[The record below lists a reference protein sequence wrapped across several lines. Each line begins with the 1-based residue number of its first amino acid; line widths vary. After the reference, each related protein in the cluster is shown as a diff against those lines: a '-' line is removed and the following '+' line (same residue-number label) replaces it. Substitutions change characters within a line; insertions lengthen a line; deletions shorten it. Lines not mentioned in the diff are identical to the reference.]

1 MDDVARMEGT
11 ERSAAS
17 VFADERGKLT
27 LVPLDQIPFAPGR
40 AFVLS
45 ELSLGIARA
54 GHACRTQHRFLVG
67 ISGQATVTV
76 DDGFRSEREPL
87 ASGDTMHIPPATWI
101 EITPNCE
108 GVTILVFADGEYDP
122 SDYMTDRYELP
133 LAASTASVTANPS
146 ASVSQASNGK
156 LTTRAARASARA
168 NSPARG
174 KARSAGGIG

>member
-1 MDDVARMEGT
+1 MDDVARTEGT
-11 ERSAAS
+11 ERSPAR

-27 LVPLDQIPFAPGR
+27 LVALNQIPFEPDR

-45 ELSLGIARA
+45 ELPLGTARA

-76 DDGFRSEREPL
+76 DDGHKSEREPL
-87 ASGDTMHIPPATWI
+87 GGGDTMHIPPATWI

-133 LAASTASVTANPS
+133 VAASTAPATANTS
-146 ASVSQASNGK
+146 ASVGQASNGR
-156 LTTRAARASARA
+156 LTTRAASPSARA
-168 NSPARG
+168 NSPAPG